1 MADCTACAAG
11 ALLGPM
17 LLSVLSVFYK
27 LHAKLFRDEADVPER
42 AMSPVRAHDPVL

>member
-1 MADCTACAAG
+1 MYDAG

-27 LHAKLFRDEADVPER
+27 LHAKLFRDEADAPDR
-42 AMSPVRAHDPVL
+42 AMSPHRTHGAML